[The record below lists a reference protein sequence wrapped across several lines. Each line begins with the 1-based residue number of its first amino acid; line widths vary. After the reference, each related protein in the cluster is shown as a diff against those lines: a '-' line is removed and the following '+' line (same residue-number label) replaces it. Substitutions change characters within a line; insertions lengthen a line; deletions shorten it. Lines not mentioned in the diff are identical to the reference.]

1 MKWRPEPRSVGEPIM
16 RNMGVRE
23 MQNDNQMNAHFFR
36 FLNVRITHTFGQDF
50 NFGTGE
56 IILLT

>member
-1 MKWRPEPRSVGEPIM
+1 M